1 MITRVKKN
9 KPSYNGRFAALPPL
23 KMVASADALS
33 VAEETENKIT
43 RRDGVP
49 ISVIA
54 CDDPNTL

>member
-43 RRDGVP
+43 TED
-49 ISVIA
+49 
-54 CDDPNTL
+54 

>member
-23 KMVASADALS
+23 KKVASADALP

-43 RRDGVP
+43 
-49 ISVIA
+49 SEE
-54 CDDPNTL
+54 